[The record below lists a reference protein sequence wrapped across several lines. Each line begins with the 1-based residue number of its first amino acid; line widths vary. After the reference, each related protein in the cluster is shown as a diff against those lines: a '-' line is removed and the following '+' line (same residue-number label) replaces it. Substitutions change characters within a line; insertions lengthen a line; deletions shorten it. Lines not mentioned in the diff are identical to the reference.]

1 MDGSEDRQR
10 VERTPEIGVSGR
22 AKPEVADIA
31 ITRDEIAALVDKF
44 YDRVWAHP
52 RLGPIFS
59 SRLESD
65 RANHLVRMK
74 QFWASVLLRSG
85 EYHGRP
91 VPKHKAITEAQDVDF
106 AHWLELFHATAHDV
120 LQFETASQVIAKA
133 EQIAQSLWLAMFG
146 GVGESPP
153 SWLKGPDYLA
163 KHLQGEVREIS

>member
-1 MDGSEDRQR
+1 MS
-10 VERTPEIGVSGR
+10 EIGVSHRTRPQVG
-22 AKPEVADIA
+22 DIA
-31 ITRDEIAALVDKF
+31 LTREDISVLVETF
-44 YDRVWAHP
+44 YGHVWEHP

-59 SRLESD
+59 SRLDGD

-106 AHWLELFHATAHDV
+106 AHWLEVFRATAHDV
-120 LQFETASQVIAKA
+120 LAPATARQVVEKA

-146 GVGESPP
+146 DVGEPP
-153 SWLKGPDYLA
+153 PAWLKGPDYLA
-163 KHLQGEVREIS
+163 KYSDCEVREISK